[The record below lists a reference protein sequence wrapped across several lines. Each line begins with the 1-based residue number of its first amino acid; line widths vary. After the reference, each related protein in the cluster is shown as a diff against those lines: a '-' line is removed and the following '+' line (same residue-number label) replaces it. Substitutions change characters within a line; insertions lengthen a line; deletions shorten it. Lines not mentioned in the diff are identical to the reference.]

1 METPMV
7 RCDERRGKRVAA
19 WAAMLLAAAPLP
31 GWREIPIREIAPSLG
46 ARLGSEGLTVEVD
59 GPVGMF
65 LPLRGVEVL
74 QLDYRSAGQV
84 MLTWLSASG
93 NTVPLPHS
101 SPWHREVLAPGSG
114 RVTLDLRTTPLW
126 RPERTPFLLLE
137 GTGTV
142 VLTGLRVRQASQD
155 PAERTRSFDE
165 AIRWSPI
172 RVAHSTINSLD
183 TPFWSASR
191 QIRWMDALGFAFAG
205 LAIAGSVAWWAKTRR
220 WRPGPPLALAAVVVA
235 LAGDVVFAVRAA
247 PALSLVPVP
256 ETEARLRQWTA
267 FHPELGPL
275 AALARGAIGARERVG
290 VQAAEHDWFGWE
302 TLCFQLAPRPCVR
315 VIPGAT
321 AFSGLQGVD
330 NLRAD
335 EIDAIV
341 YFHAGAPLP
350 AGFRPVASLDKNAF
364 VARRR

>member
-1 METPMV
+1 
-7 RCDERRGKRVAA
+7 
-19 WAAMLLAAAPLP
+19 MLLAAAPLP
-31 GWREIPIREIAPSLG
+31 GSREIPIREIAPNVG
-46 ARLGSEGLTVEVD
+46 ARLTPEGLIIEVD

-65 LPLRGVEVL
+65 LPLRGVDAL
-74 QLDYRSAGQV
+74 QLDYRSTGAL

-93 NTVPLPHS
+93 NSVPLPHS

-137 GTGTV
+137 GTGTM
-142 VLTGLRVRQASQD
+142 VLTGLRVRSAPQD
-155 PAERTRSFDE
+155 PAARIRSLDE
-165 AIRWSPI
+165 AVRWTPLRI
-172 RVAHSTINSLD
+172 THSTINSLD
-183 TPFWSASR
+183 TPLWSTSR
-191 QIRWMDALGFAFAG
+191 GIEWMDVLGVAFAG
-205 LAIAGSVAWWAKTRR
+205 LAVAGAVAWWAKSRR
-220 WRPGPPLALAAVVVA
+220 WRPGPSLALAAVAVT

-256 ETEARLRQWTA
+256 DPEERLRQWTA

-302 TLCFQLAPRPCVR
+302 TLCFHLAPRPCVR
-315 VIPGAT
+315 VIAGAT

-330 NLRAD
+330 HLRAD
-335 EIDAIV
+335 EIDALV

-350 AGFRPVASLDKNAF
+350 PGFRPVASLDKNAF